1 MIEPSYE
8 PCPKC
13 NDIPLVCD
21 LCNGEKKE
29 NVFDI
34 RSREIEILADQA
46 ITNLKFLNLGTTLS
60 YLMTD
65 LEREVYHHHQV
76 RKCTFKETSEL
87 LNKSEATLKMAWK
100 RCKLKGDKALEES
113 TM

>member
-13 NDIPLVCD
+13 KDLPCD

-76 RKCTFKETSEL
+76 RKCNFKEISKL
-87 LNKSEATLKMAWK
+87 LNKSESTLTKAWK
-100 RCKLKGDKALEES
+100 RFKLKGDKALEES

>member
-13 NDIPLVCD
+13 NDLPCD

-34 RSREIEILADQA
+34 RSREIEELADQA
-46 ITNLKFLNLGTTLS
+46 ISNLKFLNLGTTLS

-76 RKCTFKETSEL
+76 RKCNFKEISKL
-87 LNKSEATLKMAWK
+87 LNKSESTLTKAWK